1 MVGLDNFFNAKKI
14 AIVGVSKEPNKV
26 GHVIFRNLIDSN
38 FKGKIFVVNKN
49 ADTILNYKS
58 YPSLTHIKEKIDL
71 VIIAVPA
78 EFVIGII
85 HDCYKTKV
93 HHVVII
99 TSGFSEIGNYKL
111 ENKLRDLMN
120 KYRIKCVGVNGLGV
134 FDAYTK
140 LDTLFLPRYR
150 LQRPKEGGISFVCQS
165 GAVGS
170 TILDLGTEQGYGF
183 SKFISYGNA
192 TNVDESDLIDYLGN
206 DEKTKVICLY
216 VEGIKNGR
224 KFIEIA
230 KKVSKKKPIIALK
243 GGITEEGSKATL
255 SHTGSL
261 AGAANVY
268 MGIFKQCNII
278 KADSLQDM
286 FNYARILEKSIRPMG
301 SKVQVI
307 TNGGGFGILSTDAI
321 INNEL
326 KMAELNKDTKNRLTK
341 IFPKI
346 VIISNPMDLVG
357 DADTNRYKLAIEACI
372 EDNNID
378 VLLIILLYQTPL
390 ITTDVID
397 VITEINDLKKKP
409 IIVVSTGGEFT
420 EVLKKNLEM
429 NGVPTFTF
437 PEDAVKSIKQLVNY
451 YESKS

>member
-1 MVGLDNFFNAKKI
+1 MNLDVFFNAKNI
-14 AIVGVSKEPNKV
+14 AIVGVSKDPSKI
-26 GHVIFRNLIDSN
+26 GHVIFRNLIDSD

-49 ADTILNYKS
+49 ADIILNYKS
-58 YPSLTHIKEKIDL
+58 YPNLVSIKEKIDL
-71 VIIAVPA
+71 VVIAVPA
-78 EFVIGII
+78 EHVIQII
-85 HDCYKTKV
+85 HDCNKAKV
-93 HHVVII
+93 HNVVII

-120 KYRIKCVGVNGLGV
+120 KYKIKCVGTNCLGI

-150 LQRPKEGGISFVCQS
+150 MQRPKEGGISFVCQS

-170 TILDLGTEQGYGF
+170 TILDLGTEEGYGF

-192 TNVDESDLIDYLGN
+192 TNIDESDLIDFLGH

-224 KFIEIA
+224 KFIEIT
-230 KKVSKKKPIIALK
+230 KEVSKKKPIIALK
-243 GGITEEGSKATL
+243 GGLTEEGSKATL

-261 AGAANVY
+261 AGVASVY
-268 MGIFKQCNII
+268 LGVFKQCNII
-278 KADSLQDM
+278 KADSLQEM
-286 FNYARILEKSIRPMG
+286 FNYARILEKSIRPNG
-301 SKVQVI
+301 NKIQVI

-326 KMAELNKDTKNRLTK
+326 KMADLSLKTKSKLTK

-346 VIISNPMDLVG
+346 VTVSNPMDLVG
-357 DADTNRYKLAIEACI
+357 DADTNRYKTAIESCM
-372 EDNNID
+372 EDKNID
-378 VLLIILLYQTPL
+378 ILLVILLYQTPL
-390 ITTDVID
+390 ITTDIID
-397 VITEINDLKKKP
+397 VITEINDSKRKP

-420 EVLKKNLEM
+420 EILKKNLEL
-429 NGVPTFTF
+429 NGVPSFRF
-437 PEDAVKSIKQLVNY
+437 PEDAVKSIKQLVCY
-451 YESKS
+451 YDKRP